1 MRRSATG
8 SGEPKFES
16 WRSYI
21 ALARCDHVTKH
32 VFVLPGIVLAWNLR
46 GPQNELIPLSLL
58 LGFITAITIASANYV
73 INEWLDRDFDRH
85 HPTKSS
91 RPAVSSDLRP
101 GIILFMWLFLTAA
114 GLISAWLASITMLG
128 IAFAFAMQGLVYN
141 VPPLRAKD
149 RAYLDVIS
157 ESVNNPIRLM
167 IGWVMIDSTSLPPS
181 SIVASYWL
189 GGAFLMATKRLS
201 EYRQIVA
208 SHGRDLL
215 IRYRL
220 SFRGYDEVK
229 LIVSCFLYALLS
241 SFFLAVFLIKYRI
254 EYILTMPAFALL
266 FAQYL
271 SISLK
276 PDSVAQRPEKLFR
289 EPRLILSVSLV
300 VVLCIITTFFD
311 IPVLE
316 PLASQHYIIIR

>member
-1 MRRSATG
+1 MNSF
-8 SGEPKFES
+8 KV
-16 WRSYI
+16 
-21 ALARCDHVTKH
+21 AR
-32 VFVLPGIVLAWNLR
+32 LR
-46 GPQNELIPLSLL
+46 IG
-58 LGFITAITIASANYV
+58 
-73 INEWLDRDFDRH
+73 
-85 HPTKSS
+85 
-91 RPAVSSDLRP
+91 
-101 GIILFMWLFLTAA
+101 A
-114 GLISAWLASITMLG
+114 GLDLDQTLITKL
-128 IAFAFAMQGLVYN
+128 
-141 VPPLRAKD
+141 
-149 RAYLDVIS
+149 
-157 ESVNNPIRLM
+157 
-167 IGWVMIDSTSLPPS
+167 
-181 SIVASYWL
+181 
-189 GGAFLMATKRLS
+189 
-201 EYRQIVA
+201 
-208 SHGRDLL
+208 GRDG
-215 IRYRL
+215 RQHRL
-220 SFRGYDEVK
+220 W